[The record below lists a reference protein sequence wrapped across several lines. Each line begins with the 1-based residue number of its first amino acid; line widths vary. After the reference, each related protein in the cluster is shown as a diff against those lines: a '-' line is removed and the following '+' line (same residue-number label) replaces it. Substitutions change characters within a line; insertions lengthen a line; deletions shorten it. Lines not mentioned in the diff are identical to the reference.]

1 MKKEIEFRDPVVER
15 VVDKFVSRSDVGFA
29 KYGVTLEDDKSNVF
43 IWINHL
49 QEELMDAVLYLQKL
63 KESTMK
69 LMNRK
74 AYKRKSKKRGPVRAK
89 KVSYDGIDF
98 ASGLEKYMY
107 IALRKN
113 KIKAKYEGETFVL
126 LPGFHFENE
135 VYERQSNGKGEYK
148 NRGCKRILPIKYTPD
163 FIGED
168 FIIETK
174 GRANESFP
182 MRWKLFKQLIVRQFP
197 NVTLYKPQNQKE
209 CDETVRLI
217 LSKQNE

>member
-1 MKKEIEFRDPVVER
+1 MR
-15 VVDKFVSRSDVGFA
+15 
-29 KYGVTLEDDKSNVF
+29 KSF
-43 IWINHL
+43 
-49 QEELMDAVLYLQKL
+49 
-63 KESTMK
+63 
-69 LMNRK
+69 
-74 AYKRKSKKRGPVRAK
+74 KRKSGKRGPVRAK

-107 IALRKN
+107 MALRKS

-126 LPGFHFENE
+126 LNGFHFENE
-135 VYERQSNGKGEYK
+135 VYERQSNGKGDYK

-182 MRWKLFKQLIVRQFP
+182 MRWKLFKKLVMNQFP
-197 NVTLYKPQNQKE
+197 NVTLYKPQNKIE
-209 CDETVRLI
+209 CDITVNII
-217 LSKQNE
+217 LTKRREEQDKNMRKDK